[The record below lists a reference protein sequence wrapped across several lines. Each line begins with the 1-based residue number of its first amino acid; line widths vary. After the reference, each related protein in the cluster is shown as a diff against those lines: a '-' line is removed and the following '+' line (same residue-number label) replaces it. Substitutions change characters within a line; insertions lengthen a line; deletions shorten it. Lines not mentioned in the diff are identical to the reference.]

1 MKIENN
7 VIGNYGPAIKKNQ
20 ALLNKTPQEIP
31 EKISADAKLSN
42 DEKKYFAN
50 LYPENAKEIMDY
62 HFYERNGKMSGVKL
76 GSNFDKKG

>member
-7 VIGNYGPAIKKNQ
+7 GVGNYGPTIKKNQ
-20 ALLNKTPQEIP
+20 ALLNKPTGEIS
-31 EKISADAKLSN
+31 EKVKDDTKLSQ

-50 LYPENAKEIMDY
+50 LYPESTKEIMDY

-76 GSNFDKKG
+76 GSNFDRRG

>member
-7 VIGNYGPAIKKNQ
+7 SIGNYGPIIKNNQ
-20 ALLNKTPQEIP
+20 SIINRSTSEIT
-31 EKISADAKLSN
+31 ENVKDEVKLSQ

-62 HFYERNGKMSGVKL
+62 HFYQKNGKMSGVKL
-76 GSNFDKKG
+76 GSNFDRRG

>member
-7 VIGNYGPAIKKNQ
+7 IVGNYGPAINKNQ
-20 ALLNKTPQEIP
+20 ALLNKPTGEIT
-31 EKISADAKLSN
+31 EKIKDDTKLSQ

-50 LYPENAKEIMDY
+50 LYPENVKEIMDY

-76 GSNFDKKG
+76 GSMFDRRG

>member
-7 VIGNYGPAIKKNQ
+7 VIGNYGPVVKKNQ
-20 ALLNKTPQEIP
+20 ALLSKSQQEIP
-31 EKISADAKLSN
+31 EKISDDAKLSN

-76 GSNFDKKG
+76 GSNFDKRG